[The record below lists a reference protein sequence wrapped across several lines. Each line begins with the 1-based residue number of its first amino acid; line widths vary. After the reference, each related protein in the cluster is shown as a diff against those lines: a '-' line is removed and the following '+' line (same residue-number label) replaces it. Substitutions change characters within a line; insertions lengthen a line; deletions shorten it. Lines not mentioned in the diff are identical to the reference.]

1 MLPPL
6 RLALA
11 ATVIALAFPAPE
23 AAAQTDAAQA
33 DAALPTVTVIGTTP
47 VGGTGLTLPRYAGN
61 AQVLRGDALG
71 VDARGLA
78 SLLDQSI
85 GSVTLNDTQGNTYQ
99 ADLAYRGFTASPVLG
114 TPQGVSVFMDGVR
127 LNESLGDVVAWDLIP
142 RIALESVT
150 LVPGSNPMYG
160 LNTLG
165 GAVVLATRSAFGR
178 SGGSIAATTGSFGRF
193 DLDAD
198 LAGHDDRWGAYLA
211 VSSHDD
217 NGWARYNPSR
227 LRQLLGKL
235 GYRDGPAEAELSV
248 NYASNRLFGNQM
260 VPLSMM
266 AHAAAGYTHPDS
278 TTTEAFTVNLR
289 GTLDLDDRHALTGN
303 IAWRHIVRDILNSNL
318 AQPLADG
325 SNPATNDPTCVGT
338 ATCPAANLLAHVRQD
353 TLGGNLQWSGDGPLE
368 RERQVVAL
376 GVNVEAGRTTFS
388 NRGQAAI
395 VDPSHATVG
404 VADYVSQA
412 GLSANTRRAALYGTT
427 TLDPSPTVS
436 VTASARLDQASVQL
450 AGTSCSDPD
459 ALCTSSATV
468 AAAPGANTLADV
480 GGEHRYQRVS
490 PALGLAWRP
499 LEGLTT
505 YASYSEGFRTPSAI
519 ELACADPNA
528 PCTGIPNAFG
538 ADPALRAV
546 VSRTFEAGA
555 RGGGSAARWRLA
567 AFRSTL
573 NDDIL
578 FNQTNA
584 VQGYFANV
592 GQTRRQGLEASLQ
605 GRAGRLDYLI
615 AGSWVDAR
623 YLTTFTIANAAN
635 SECIAAHGTGAGC
648 AGVMALPGDR
658 IPGIAALSA
667 KLRLGYSPQP
677 ATRIGV
683 SLMAQGPQ
691 YARGDENNRDAHGQV
706 PGFATA
712 GLDLRHALSPSMAF
726 FGGVSNLF
734 NRTYATA
741 GLLAANNLGDG
752 TAEQFRA
759 LGAPRALHA
768 GMRFTF

>member
-33 DAALPTVTVIGTTP
+33 DAALAAVTVIGTTP

-61 AQVLRGDALG
+61 AQVLRGDVLG

-85 GSVTLNDTQGNTYQ
+85 GSVTLNDTQGNAWQ

-127 LNESLGDVVAWDLIP
+127 LNESFGDVVAWDLIP

-165 GAVVLATRSAFGR
+165 GAVVLATRSPFGR
-178 SGGSIAATTGSFGRF
+178 SGGSVAATTGSFGRF
-193 DLDAD
+193 NLDAD
-198 LAGHDDRWGAYLA
+198 LAGHDERWGAYVA

-217 NGWARYNPSR
+217 NGWARYNPSH
-227 LRQLLGKL
+227 LRQLLAKL

-248 NYASNRLFGNQM
+248 NYANNRLFGNQM
-260 VPLSMM
+260 VPVSMM
-266 AHAAAGYTHPDS
+266 AHAAGGYTHPDS

-289 GTLDLDDRHALTGN
+289 GTLDLDDRQVLTGN

-376 GVNVEAGRTTFS
+376 GLNVEAGRTTFS

-395 VDPSHATVG
+395 VDPSNATVG

-427 TLDPSPTVS
+427 TLDPWPSVS
-436 VTASARLDQASVQL
+436 LTASARLDHARVQL
-450 AGTSCSDPD
+450 AGTSCSDAD
-459 ALCTSSATV
+459 ALCTN
-468 AAAPGANTLADV
+468 AAVVSPLPGSNTLADV
-480 GGEHRYQRVS
+480 GGEHRYQRIN
-490 PALGLAWRP
+490 PALGLTWRP
-499 LEGLTT
+499 LDGLTS
-505 YASYSEGFRTPSAI
+505 YANYSEGFRTPSAI

-546 VSRTFEAGA
+546 VSRTLEVGA
-555 RGGGSAARWRLA
+555 RGGSSRALWRLA
-567 AFRSTL
+567 AFRATL
-573 NDDIL
+573 QDDIL

-592 GQTRRQGLEASLQ
+592 GQTLRQGLEASLQ
-605 GRAGRLDYLI
+605 GRGERWDYTL

-623 YLTTFTIANAAN
+623 YRTAFTIANAAN
-635 SECIAAHGTGAGC
+635 SECIAANGAGAGC
-648 AGVMALPGDR
+648 AGVTAQPGDR
-658 IPGIAALSA
+658 IPGIAAFTA
-667 KLRLGYSPQP
+667 KLRLGYSPLP
-677 ATRIGV
+677 ATRIGL
-683 SLMAQGPQ
+683 SLAAQGSQ
-691 YARGDENNRDAHGQV
+691 YARGDENNRDTHGQV

-712 GLDLRHALSPSMAF
+712 SLDLRHALTPSMAV

-734 NRTYATA
+734 NRSYATA

-752 TAEQFRA
+752 SAEQFRA
-759 LGAPRALHA
+759 MGAPRALHA
-768 GMRFTF
+768 GVRFTF